1 MSSYVFIP
9 SECKHVASSNPSV
22 NIFGNV
28 YLASP
33 AFDLFP
39 LTCSFTF
46 CFELSD
52 TSLPG
57 KTRCRRKMLTAYL
70 PSLKLFLP
78 LPSVE
83 KFAKQANL
91 ASHRVFVWV
100 FLLCSSWMY
109 FLMGLSKA
117 INLFELCQWFNMA
130 NFRESLSK
138 LVETLQ
144 TSVNEDWR
152 GAKNNVNAF
161 ANWLI
166 RSDSWFLIGWK
177 GFPHVW
183 ETVDSRLWLDE
194 EISVWVFHAID
205 SIRKSQ

>member
-1 MSSYVFIP
+1 ML
-9 SECKHVASSNPSV
+9 ASSNPSV
-22 NIFGNV
+22 NIFRYV

-39 LTCSFTF
+39 LSCSFALF
-46 CFELSD
+46 AFELSD
-52 TSLPG
+52 ISLLG
-57 KTRCRRKMLTAYL
+57 KNRCPRKRLTAYL

-83 KFAKQANL
+83 KFTKQANL

-109 FLMGLSKA
+109 FLMGLSKV
-117 INLFELCQWFNMA
+117 INLFELCLWFMV
-130 NFRESLSK
+130 NFRENVSK

-144 TSVNEDWR
+144 TSVNEDR
-152 GAKNNVNAF
+152 RSAKNSVNAF
-161 ANWLI
+161 VNWLI
-166 RSDSWFLIGWK
+166 LSDSYKLLWMKIWLD
-177 GFPHVW
+177 
-183 ETVDSRLWLDE
+183 ETALRTCEKVDSRLWLDE
-194 EISVWVFHAID
+194 KISIWVFHAID